1 MTPESPPPVTILGL
15 GAMGSTLARALLTAG
30 HEVTVWNRTPG
41 KAIGLVRAGAVE
53 AADVRDAVTAA
64 PVVVACLLD
73 HASVHQQLDSVA
85 EHLRGRHLI
94 NLTTTTPE
102 QARELATWATGAG
115 IAYLDGGIM
124 ATPDLIAT
132 PDAAIL
138 YSGSQP
144 VFEAHRDVL
153 DAWAT
158 SSYLGT
164 DAGLAS
170 LQDLAMLSGMY
181 LMFGGFLHGAAMVAS
196 AGVSATEYAARATP
210 FLAAMTSAFTGL
222 AADVDAGRYDQPGGQ
237 SLQFSDLGDLIRA
250 SSDAG
255 VRPDLIAPL
264 QAMIRRLVDA
274 GHGNDDFTR
283 VYEEIRRTA

>member
-1 MTPESPPPVTILGL
+1 
-15 GAMGSTLARALLTAG
+15 MGQALARTLLAAG

-41 KAIGLVRAGAVE
+41 KATGLVRAGAVE
-53 AADVRDAVTAA
+53 AADVGSAVTAA
-64 PVVVACLLD
+64 PAIVTCLLD
-73 HASVHQQLDSVA
+73 HASVHQQLDPVA
-85 EHLRGRHLI
+85 AHLRGRHLI

-102 QARELATWATGAG
+102 QARELATWAAEAG

-132 PDAAIL
+132 SDASIL

-144 VFEAHRDVL
+144 VFDAHRNVL
-153 DAWAT
+153 DTWAT
-158 SSYLGT
+158 SSYLGS

-210 FLAAMTSAFTGL
+210 FLAAMTGSFAGL

-237 SLQFSDLGDLIRA
+237 SLEFSDLGDLVQA
-250 SSDAG
+250 STDAG

-283 VYEEIRRTA
+283 VYEEIRSVA